1 MARMADQPTQATGGR
16 PAEWRIA
23 VALLL
28 ATILFRSAL
37 FVFWERAN
45 FDSDQAVMGL
55 MAKHLAEGRAL
66 PVFFY
71 GQYYI
76 LGVEAWLA
84 APLFLAAGAS
94 VTALK
99 LPLLA
104 INLAIALL
112 LFRLFTREVGLRPAH
127 AVVAASFFALPAAGT
142 AARLVAPDGG
152 NVEPFL
158 YALLI
163 WLFRNRPVSCGL
175 VLGIGFL
182 HREFTLY
189 GFAALM
195 AVDVL
200 RRDLFTRA
208 VALRRVVSLA
218 TAAGVWAVIQ
228 AVKQVSSAAGPG
240 TTVAH
245 VRGPATNLDEL
256 IARSCVDP
264 GTIATGLSRIVTDHW
279 PTLFGT
285 WFLRLTDFGIV
296 SNGGVQGGAWA
307 AWILA
312 AIGLIAL
319 AGVLVGSIAA
329 RGVSRRVDSCV
340 FLVLVGVF
348 SIAGYAVGRCGAI
361 DFYYTRYELL
371 SLAGVSGLAAWFL
384 ASVRQQLVRRA
395 WLTLLAVWLIFTA
408 VPHVR
413 LWNEYLRQPPEDIRR
428 TLIAKLDE
436 RGIRYASSRY
446 WVSYALTF
454 LANERI
460 IIKSDDFIRVREY
473 QDIVNAHA
481 AEMMRIERDPCP
493 GGEEV
498 MPRVYFCRPN

>member
-1 MARMADQPTQATGGR
+1 MGLLF
-16 PAEWRIA
+16 A
-23 VALLL
+23 V
-28 ATILFRSAL
+28 ILFRSAI

-84 APLFLAAGAS
+84 APLFFVAGAS

-104 INLAIALL
+104 INVAIALL
-112 LFRLFTREVGLRPAH
+112 LFRLFTRDVGLRPAY

-175 VLGIGFL
+175 VLGVGFL

-189 GFAALM
+189 GFAALI

-208 VALRRVVSLA
+208 VALRRSLTVA
-218 TAAGVWAVIQ
+218 TAAGVWMVIQ
-228 AVKQVSSAAGPG
+228 ALKQVSSAAGPG

-256 IARSCVDP
+256 VARSCVDP
-264 GTIATGLSRIVTDHW
+264 GTIATGLSRIATDHW

-307 AWILA
+307 AWVLA
-312 AIGLIAL
+312 AIAVMAVL
-319 AGVLVGSIAA
+319 GVLVASVAA
-329 RGVSRRVDSCV
+329 RGVARRLDPCV
-340 FLVLVGVF
+340 FLVLVAAF
-348 SIAGYAVGRCGAI
+348 SIGGYAVGRCGAI

-371 SLAGVSGLAAWFL
+371 SLAGICGLSAWFL
-384 ASVRQQLVRRA
+384 ASAPHRLVRRA
-395 WLTLLAVWLIFTA
+395 WFTLVAVWLIFTA
-408 VPHVR
+408 VPHAR
-413 LWNEYLRQPPEDIRR
+413 LWNEYLRHPPEDIRR
-428 TLIAKLDE
+428 TLIAELDE

-460 IIKSDDFIRVREY
+460 IVKSDDFIRVREY

-481 AEMMRIERDPCP
+481 SEMIRIERDPCP

-498 MPRVYFCRPN
+498 MPRVYFCRPR